1 MDSLIALAP
10 VIVGGLLAIVGGFL
24 STVMIENRRRR
35 TEARNL
41 ALAFKGEIVA
51 LRSHIEERDYAAR
64 FQQVIEQME
73 ATRQP
78 FFMPFRIRFSY
89 DSVYQSNVSKVGLLE
104 GSLPELVPTF
114 YTYLHSLME
123 DLNNIGEGVY
133 ADLDLDVLLR
143 IHKDLQ
149 HVLVKT
155 TALGEQIMQ
164 EVDRLY
170 P

>member
-1 MDSLIALAP
+1 MDSLIALTP
-10 VIVGGLLAIVGGFL
+10 VIVGGLLAIVGGFV

-41 ALAFKGEIVA
+41 ALAFKGEITA
-51 LRSHIEERDYAAR
+51 LRSHIEERGYAAR

-123 DLNNIGEGVY
+123 DLNNIGEGIY

-149 HVLVKT
+149 RVLVKT
-155 TALGEQIMQ
+155 TALGEQIIQ

>member
-35 TEARNL
+35 SDARNL
-41 ALAFKGEIVA
+41 ALAFKGEITA
-51 LRSHIEERDYAAR
+51 LHRHIEERDYEAR

-73 ATRQP
+73 ATRKP

-89 DSVYQSNVSKVGLLE
+89 DSVYQNNVSKVGLLE

-133 ADLDLDVLLR
+133 ADLDLDLLLR

-149 HVLVKT
+149 RVLAKT
-155 TALGEQIMQ
+155 TDLGEQIIR
-164 EVDRLY
+164 EVDQLY